1 MIAFVCAGPQ
11 GRREGQ
17 VQNQNGGLKMQQE
30 FISTNEY
37 VASEQLMASVNV
49 AIALQKPLLI
59 KGEPEQAKPCLPR
72 R

>member
-1 MIAFVCAGPQ
+1 
-11 GRREGQ
+11 
-17 VQNQNGGLKMQQE
+17 MQQE

-49 AIALQKPLLI
+49 AIALQSRCLSR
-59 KGEPEQAKPCLPR
+59 ESREQAKPCLPR